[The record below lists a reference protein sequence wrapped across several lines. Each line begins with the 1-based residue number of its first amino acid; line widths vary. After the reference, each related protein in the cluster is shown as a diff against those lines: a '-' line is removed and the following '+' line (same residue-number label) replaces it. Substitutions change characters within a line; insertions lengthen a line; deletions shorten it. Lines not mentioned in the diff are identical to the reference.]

1 MRRASYREKGKS
13 GATFKIL
20 SYFPNTDET
29 WSKGPATTAAKRRRR
44 RTSPLPQAPGPG
56 VPTAC
61 SSQGRPRPR
70 CHHLLPPSERSCP
83 IWLWMPYA
91 PVSQGSSLLLRRNRD
106 LGRSSSVVTCHRSA
120 ATDREAGGVCRALIT
135 CRCLALQRRPAG
147 GSPAVVRSP
156 HGVDLQRREGSPC
169 GCGGEALQVH
179 PHAWLSW
186 PPSHRVTFPSLEEE
200 FSHRLTQQ
208 GSLSQRGEVSTAPL
222 PERLRNA
229 MQNENALLSRS
240 WGSCIVACNSHLG
253 CRTGLA
259 RNK

>member
-1 MRRASYREKGKS
+1 MVRGVYFQLRRASYREKGKS

-29 WSKGPATTAAKRRRR
+29 WPKGPATTAAKRRRR

-91 PVSQGSSLLLRRNRD
+91 PVSKGSSLLLRRNRD

-156 HGVDLQRREGSPC
+156 RGVDLQRREGSPC
-169 GCGGEALQVH
+169 GCGGRPCRCTRMPGCPGRPVTGSHSH
-179 PHAWLSW
+179 PWKRNFPIDSPSKGVCLSVGRSAQ
-186 PPSHRVTFPSLEEE
+186 PPC
-200 FSHRLTQQ
+200 
-208 GSLSQRGEVSTAPL
+208 
-222 PERLRNA
+222 
-229 MQNENALLSRS
+229 QN
-240 WGSCIVACNSHLG
+240 V
-253 CRTGLA
+253 
-259 RNK
+259 